1 MLPDRSILK
10 GQKLVENVKIRF
22 EKCDILGDFQTL
34 CKQYQHLFFSLDTF
48 LSLDFAQNV
57 ICKGDFI
64 EGFEVSKKNY
74 EVLKTDFC

>member
-1 MLPDRSILK
+1 MP
-10 GQKLVENVKIRF
+10 KLDLNVTFWVIFKHCANNINTYSS
-22 EKCDILGDFQTL
+22 LWTL
-34 CKQYQHLFFSLDTF
+34 F